1 MTPRLPSLPLA
12 TVVAQLHE
20 LRESLEPR
28 AERAVALVRARW
40 LFRSL
45 TSLGHNVAAYGPIAV
60 KNEGTL
66 ELGDRLTFVGGMMP
80 SSLVCH
86 PGARLAIGADTQF
99 NYGVSLEAWES
110 VTLGERCMFAS
121 FVRISDRDGH
131 RTAPIVIEDDVWVAH
146 GAIIMPGVRVGARSV
161 VSAGSIVTQDVPPD
175 SLAMGNPARNMSLE
189 LVSRESSA

>member
-1 MTPRLPSLPLA
+1 MTPRPASLPLA
-12 TVVAQLHE
+12 SMVAQLQD
-20 LRESLEPR
+20 LRETLEPR

-40 LFRSL
+40 LFRSFQ
-45 TSLGHNVAAYGPIAV
+45 SVGQNVAAYGHLAV
-60 KNEGTL
+60 KNEGTVT
-66 ELGDRLTFVGGMMP
+66 LGDRLTFAGGMMP

-86 PGARLAIGADTQF
+86 PGARLTLGADAQF

-110 VTLGERCMFAS
+110 VTLGERCMLAS

-131 RTAPIVIEDDVWVAH
+131 RTAPIVLGDDVWVAH

-189 LVSRESSA
+189 LVARESGA